1 MYLWFD
7 FVDVYLK
14 YLQCTDAISYW
25 NSRISDE
32 GKLLTLDSTV
42 FWIFCSWHCYA
53 DSLQYVVLQ
62 LNIFTG
68 TPAQSTAMPVL
79 FLLGSPKMGFLPP
92 AHPC

>member
-1 MYLWFD
+1 MSLLHLLFVIMYLWFD

-42 FWIFCSWHCYA
+42 F
-53 DSLQYVVLQ
+53 
-62 LNIFTG
+62 
-68 TPAQSTAMPVL
+68 
-79 FLLGSPKMGFLPP
+79 
-92 AHPC
+92 